1 MLNFVLI
8 GVCIAV
14 GWWMRRRR
22 IVPADAHLGIN
33 AWLIYVAIPAT
44 ALHFVPKIVWS
55 GELWLPLAMP
65 LVVWG
70 LAWLLLGR
78 LGYEPGTRAALVLGG
93 GLCNTSFVGF
103 PLVSAYYGEA
113 GLRLAVLSDQISFI
127 LLSSVGVMTAAS
139 SADWRTQLR
148 QVLSFPPLLAS
159 TAALLFPQVMSAPA
173 LDDLWTRLGAT
184 MIPLALF
191 SIGLQLEIGLGR
203 ERKALAQGLGFKLL
217 LAPALVA
224 ALALAAGEHGLPA
237 KVSVMEAAM
246 ASMATTSVL
255 AARYGLNLQL
265 ANLLIGIGIP
275 LSLLTTAA
283 WWWILERIF

>member
-22 IVPADAHLGIN
+22 MVPADAHVGIN

-44 ALHFVPKIVWS
+44 ALHFVPQIVWS
-55 GELWLPLAMP
+55 RELWLPLAMP

-70 LAWLLLGR
+70 MAWLLLGR
-78 LGYEPGTRAALVLGG
+78 LNYEAGTRAALVLGA

-103 PLVSAYYGEA
+103 PLVSAYYGDA
-113 GLRLAVLSDQISFI
+113 GLRLAVLSDQISFL
-127 LLSSVGVMTAAS
+127 LLSSVGVMTAA
-139 SADWRTQLR
+139 AGGDWRRQLR

-159 TAALLFPQVMSAPA
+159 VVALLLPVSA
-173 LDDLWTRLGAT
+173 LDELWVRLGAT

-224 ALALAAGEHGLPA
+224 ALALVTGEHGLPA
-237 KVSVMEAAM
+237 KVSVLEAAM

-265 ANLLIGIGIP
+265 SNLLIGIGIP
-275 LSLLTTAA
+275 LSLLTTAG